1 MSENFAG
8 RKFREQAFR
17 EIFLISREFNFTN
30 QGKLCI
36 SQEFN
41 FANGKNRY
49 LFSPF
54 LEKTI
59 KIQHLSLLINKID
72 SLKRCTYNSNTL
84 MWLII
89 GGREGGGGEGV
100 IFPFFGKFCHLFHFI
115 MNPP

>member
-1 MSENFAG
+1 MLCSIFTIISYGKILECQKISREDNFAN
-8 RKFREQAFR
+8 EAFR
-17 EIFLISREFNFTN
+17 EIFLISREFNFAN

-59 KIQHLSLLINKID
+59 KIQHLSLIINKILC
-72 SLKRCTYNSNTL
+72 SL
-84 MWLII
+84 
-89 GGREGGGGEGV
+89 
-100 IFPFFGKFCHLFHFI
+100 HF
-115 MNPP
+115 

>member
-72 SLKRCTYNSNTL
+72 SLKRCTYNGNTL

-89 GGREGGGGEGV
+89 GGRERGGEGV
-100 IFPFFGKFCHLFHFI
+100 IFPFFGKFCHLFPFI